1 MSQIAC
7 LIMVDQDL
15 IPKVFHH
22 APEYVEDLIQILKD
36 NGYTAKGYEGGTEN
50 DAYLVYYDCIKIGA
64 DDDGIDHYIDD
75 ETLLDL
81 YNPYNKSFE
90 DAVAEAIDVEVTT
103 LDLGEYEIW
112 FERLMEEDE

>member
-7 LIMVDQDL
+7 IIMVDHDR

-22 APEYVEDLIQILKD
+22 VPEYVEDLIQILKD
-36 NGYTAKGYEGGTEN
+36 NGYTAEGYEGGTEN
-50 DAYLVYYDCIKIGA
+50 DAYLVYYDCIKIGS

-81 YNPYNKSFE
+81 YKPYNKSFE
-90 DAVAEAIDVEVTT
+90 DAVAEALDVEVTT
-103 LDLGEYEIW
+103 IDLGEYEIW
-112 FERLMEEDE
+112 FEQLMEKDD